1 MSSLTKLRS
10 ELKVLR
16 NEHAAKPI
24 SKMSEAEI
32 QRELLHHQLG
42 CKAREVKES
51 RIAAL
56 AKARESRAKAK
67 TEEKVD
73 VKVPVVSKKKEPKSE
88 QSAPAAPKK
97 SSAPKKSEKAAEEE
111 VVEKKASRTKV
122 IRIEDDEE

>member
-32 QRELLHHQLG
+32 QKELLHHQLG

-88 QSAPAAPKK
+88 PSAPAAPKK
-97 SSAPKKSEKAAEEE
+97 SSAPKKSEKEAEE